1 MTTPISQPTDTP
13 CVGVCSTIYGDLIC
27 RGCKRFYDEI
37 IDWNTYEDSKKLEV
51 LNRLNRLK
59 TETVQ
64 DYLEVIDAQLLK
76 AKCRHHKIRIREEF
90 TPYTWAYL
98 LLREGAN
105 KITDLAKFGL
115 LTKPDYQT
123 LSFRALYEQIDDD
136 LFSRAE
142 RFRGQ

>member
-90 TPYTWAYL
+90 TPYIWLMQGYCLNPIGFPFL
-98 LLREGAN
+98 L
-105 KITDLAKFGL
+105 KPFVYHQLARLFCRF
-115 LTKPDYQT
+115 PAI
-123 LSFRALYEQIDDD
+123 ALCRLAQ
-136 LFSRAE
+136 
-142 RFRGQ
+142 